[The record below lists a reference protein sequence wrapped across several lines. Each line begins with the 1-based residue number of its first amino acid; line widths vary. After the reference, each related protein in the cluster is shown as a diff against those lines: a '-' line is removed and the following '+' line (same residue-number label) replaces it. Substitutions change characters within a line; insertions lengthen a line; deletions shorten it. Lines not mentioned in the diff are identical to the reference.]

1 MSDTID
7 STRTTSPIT
16 SPRKDTAMT
25 IATAPEINAPEIN
38 TSDTLDPTWKQT
50 AASRVTFGRA
60 VSSEWLKFRTVRSY
74 VIAISGAAAAAIG
87 FGALFSSL
95 AGTDDGPGRFSD
107 SALSLSLGGFNLSQ
121 LIIAILG
128 VALVAGEYQSGLIH
142 TWFGAVPDRLRVL
155 NAKVV
160 VYGGLV
166 FVVSLVAAVAAFLA
180 GQALLPA
187 GWEALT
193 LGSDGVAQ
201 ALLGTA
207 FYAASI
213 GVMGIGL
220 GFLLRS
226 TAAGAGAVVTTLMIA
241 PLMVGLLPASISDPL
256 GNILPSNAG
265 TAVQGTDSTGQ
276 LLSADWGIA
285 VLVGWM
291 VITVGAAAVSL
302 KRRDA

>member
-16 SPRKDTAMT
+16 FPRKDTAMT
-25 IATAPEINAPEIN
+25 IATTPTPTAPEI
-38 TSDTLDPTWKQT
+38 TSDALDPTTKQT
-50 AASRVTFGRA
+50 AASRVTFGRTM
-60 VSSEWLKFRTVRSY
+60 SSEWLKFRTVRSY

-95 AGTDDGPGRFSD
+95 AGSEDGPGGFSD

-241 PLMVGLLPASISDPL
+241 PLMVGLLPDSISDPL

-265 TAVQGTDSTGQ
+265 TSVQGTDSTGQ
-276 LLSADWGIA
+276 LLSTGWGIA
-285 VLVGWM
+285 VLAGWM

-302 KRRDA
+302 NRRDA